1 MTRAIQIALL
11 TAACLWGGLPS
22 HAITFR
28 RSFKNGYPAKW
39 NVSKEEANDVFSI
52 KRGGVT
58 YSNGRGQV
66 VTQATARTIRGRVTR
81 VVDGDRIW
89 VTDFKGRHKV
99 RLFQIDAPELEQAY
113 GKEAAD
119 RLYRRI
125 GDKTVRVE
133 WTMQDTS
140 GWILGTVYFDD
151 SEINLEMIEDG
162 CAWYDRRTGPAPHY
176 TAAEKKAREAKLG
189 LWADPAAINPMNFR
203 RAQSSASGKK
213 K

>member
-66 VTQATARTIRGRVTR
+66 VTQATARTLKGRVTR

-89 VTDFKGRHKV
+89 VTDYKGRHKV

-113 GKEAAD
+113 GKEA
-119 RLYRRI
+119 
-125 GDKTVRVE
+125 
-133 WTMQDTS
+133 
-140 GWILGTVYFDD
+140 
-151 SEINLEMIEDG
+151 EMIEDG

-203 RAQSSASGKK
+203 RASSARAR
-213 K
+213 